1 MQRQEGENQM
11 KITSLVENTSKC
23 ELKAMH
29 GLSLYI
35 ETKRHKIL
43 FDLGP
48 DRTLFENAQKRNIDL
63 AKIDTVIISHGHLDH
78 GGALRDF
85 LKINTQAKVYIQRK
99 AFAPHYSKT
108 LFLKI
113 PVGIDK
119 TLEAH
124 PQVILLDGD
133 GQIDDELSLFTV
145 KDAHKCHSPANDALY
160 DRNGKDGF
168 AHEQN
173 LIIRENQPVL
183 IMGCGHTG
191 IVNIMNSAKSYQ
203 PKVCVGG
210 FHLYNPLTKK
220 VVPVAL
226 LNEIAD
232 ALNQYENTRFYT
244 CHCTGKKAFQY
255 LSKQMPNLFYLSCGE
270 VIDI

>member
-1 MQRQEGENQM
+1 M
-11 KITSLVENTSKC
+11 NT
-23 ELKAMH
+23 
-29 GLSLYI
+29 
-35 ETKRHKIL
+35 
-43 FDLGP
+43 
-48 DRTLFENAQKRNIDL
+48 N
-63 AKIDTVIISHGHLDH
+63 
-78 GGALRDF
+78 
-85 LKINTQAKVYIQRK
+85 AKVYVQRK

-133 GQIDDELSLFTV
+133 YQIDEELFLFTV
-145 KDAHKCHSPANDALY
+145 REAGKCHSPANDVLY
-160 DRNGKDGF
+160 DKNGVDDF
-168 AHEQN
+168 SHEQN
-173 LIIRENQPVL
+173 LIITENQSIL
-183 IMGCGHTG
+183 IMGCGHAG
-191 IVNIMNSAKSYQ
+191 VVNILSRAESCQ

-210 FHLYNPLTKK
+210 FHLHNPVTKR

-226 LNEIAD
+226 LNEISE
-232 ALNQYENTRFYT
+232 ALNRSKITKFYT
-244 CHCTGKKAFQY
+244 CHCTGKKAFGY